1 MKYFGWIFLFFIMLY
16 IVPLG
21 SRPMLFPTEFD
32 HAAIAKEMVETGS
45 YATVMINGDAAAEI
59 PPMAYWLTAG
69 SFKLFGVNNFAAR
82 LPSALAAG
90 ITALLIALL
99 VRQHLRDEKLAAL
112 TATVYLSFLLVLFI
126 GSISQVTMIF
136 IMAVTGTLGTTFLA
150 VQEPKFN
157 RRKLLLLVLSGLS
170 AGLGF
175 LTDGMPALV
184 LPLLVIIPYLVISG
198 KLKELLYILPITLI
212 CAAIPVTP
220 WLMQMTL
227 EPETFDRFFSF
238 TAFKESIGTLPWYLY
253 ILELAAGTFPVWI
266 LLPAALM
273 TGRESWKKMFHQ
285 DLSQFAGCLLIMP
298 MLYFLIFRN
307 GYGSTLLISFP
318 AIALI
323 TAMGLQAY
331 FNNGG
336 HHRSFDWMLNI
347 WALLLLICGLTSVI
361 LWFIPGAVQVCFKYL
376 PLDQVVLLVW
386 GVTAL
391 IGGSVLLY
399 SKGGSWRSRLYLFFF
414 TVAILPLGFSWCLR
428 PCAIMPEETVTSLIE
443 ETCIIPAKS
452 VIYTDAE
459 LLPLVSW
466 CADKNIV
473 IRDIGEFNAKD
484 LTDKDNTVCII
495 KTSEDP
501 AWMTLPVA
509 DCLKTR
515 GIFTCAVYPAAN
527 QESTR

>member
-184 LPLLVIIPYLVISG
+184 LPLLVIIPYLVISR

-212 CAAIPVTP
+212 CV
-220 WLMQMTL
+220 
-227 EPETFDRFFSF
+227 
-238 TAFKESIGTLPWYLY
+238 
-253 ILELAAGTFPVWI
+253 I
-266 LLPAALM
+266 LLV
-273 TGRESWKKMFHQ
+273 KK
-285 DLSQFAGCLLIMP
+285 DLKILKKYYMI
-298 MLYFLIFRN
+298 I
-307 GYGSTLLISFP
+307 IV
-318 AIALI
+318 
-323 TAMGLQAY
+323 
-331 FNNGG
+331 
-336 HHRSFDWMLNI
+336 HW
-347 WALLLLICGLTSVI
+347 LLLIEPKATI
-361 LWFIPGAVQVCFKYL
+361 
-376 PLDQVVLLVW
+376 
-386 GVTAL
+386 
-391 IGGSVLLY
+391 
-399 SKGGSWRSRLYLFFF
+399 
-414 TVAILPLGFSWCLR
+414 TVA
-428 PCAIMPEETVTSLIE
+428 
-443 ETCIIPAKS
+443 
-452 VIYTDAE
+452 
-459 LLPLVSW
+459 
-466 CADKNIV
+466 
-473 IRDIGEFNAKD
+473 
-484 LTDKDNTVCII
+484 
-495 KTSEDP
+495 
-501 AWMTLPVA
+501 
-509 DCLKTR
+509 
-515 GIFTCAVYPAAN
+515 
-527 QESTR
+527 